1 MSNFLDFLNTAS
13 LDELTLIPGIS
24 RSLAANVI
32 AARPFDFVEDCL
44 HVNGMGKNLLGRAQ
58 SYFETAMN
66 NSSNR
71 AVVPVPEDSVPVQAS
86 IEEKPSFWSRFKDA
100 FENFLRSFLR
110 LLVTVGVIIGIGVV
124 LYYGLPYINEK
135 FMAPVEQNTAQID
148 KLESEISTLQAQTT
162 EMDSRVGALE
172 KSVEAQTTSLDQL
185 KGMQNTLEEKLV
197 DNNNQALL
205 ELKHEIMITRALD
218 MLGRARLYLAQSNF
232 GSAKQ
237 DVQSARDLLVELQT
251 ETKDPLL
258 DMAIERL
265 DLTLGNLP
273 AFPVVAAGDLEIAW
287 QLLMTGEA
295 PPPVTPQILST
306 FTPIPQTTGTSTP

>member
-1 MSNFLDFLNTAS
+1 MSDFLDFLNTAS

-24 RSLAANVI
+24 RFLAANVI

-44 HVNGMGKNLLGRAQ
+44 HVKGMGKNLLGRAQ

-71 AVVPVPEDSVPVQAS
+71 AVVPVLEDSVPVQAS
-86 IEEKPSFWSRFKDA
+86 I
-100 FENFLRSFLR
+100 
-110 LLVTVGVIIGIGVV
+110 
-124 LYYGLPYINEK
+124 
-135 FMAPVEQNTAQID
+135 
-148 KLESEISTLQAQTT
+148 
-162 EMDSRVGALE
+162 
-172 KSVEAQTTSLDQL
+172 
-185 KGMQNTLEEKLV
+185 EEKLV

-251 ETKDPLL
+251 ETEDPLL

-287 QLLMTGEA
+287 QLLITGEA

-306 FTPIPQTTGTSTP
+306 FTPIPQTTGTPTP